1 MLVATDTA
9 ATVTAALE
17 RGRDAES
24 LASSL
29 KGETNAA
36 LLGAAIKV
44 EIESDR
50 DEDAK
55 IAESNHDGRGRR
67 VLTVLVVEATVV
79 VAKSAV
85 VVETISLVVLL
96 EDTLEGADK
105 KAVEL
110 LNRDLEESVAD
121 LELTTSDLA
130 LPDETGEDA
139 DGAVHNNGELLR
151 PEAVRPLDKV
161 TAPVIIDLAGDGI
174 VDAIT
179 LTDKN
184 IVVIVVAV

>member
-9 ATVTAALE
+9 ATVTTALE

-24 LASSL
+24 LASPL

-36 LLGAAIKV
+36 LLGAAIEV

-67 VLTVLVVEATVV
+67 VLAVLVVKTTIV
-79 VAKSAV
+79 VAKSTV
-85 VVETISLVVLL
+85 VIETISLVVLL

-105 KAVEL
+105 EAVEL

-121 LELTTSDLA
+121 LELTASDLA
-130 LPDETGEDA
+130 LPDVTSEDA

-151 PEAVRPLDKV
+151 PEAVRPLDEV

-174 VDAIT
+174 VDVIT

-184 IVVIVVAV
+184 IVVTVVAA

>member
-9 ATVTAALE
+9 ATVTTTLE

-24 LASSL
+24 LVSPL

-36 LLGAAIKV
+36 LLGAAIEV

-67 VLTVLVVEATVV
+67 VLAVLVVKTTIV
-79 VAKSAV
+79 VAKSTV
-85 VVETISLVVLL
+85 VMETISLVVLL

-105 KAVEL
+105 EAVEL

-121 LELTTSDLA
+121 LELTASDLA
-130 LPDETGEDA
+130 LPDVTSEDT

-151 PEAVRPLDKV
+151 PEAVRPLDEI

-174 VDAIT
+174 VDVIT

-184 IVVIVVAV
+184 IVVTVVAA